1 MSNNITIYFVY
12 FFVFVLITVNF
23 VSTTRK
29 LENAN
34 KKVES
39 IKKQEN
45 VQLIQLFLSA
55 VNSES
60 EQNKKKKL
68 EIERKRK
75 EKQLKENEIRN
86 TIYRTYLVNRHPSYA
101 FLRDFMPNRPM

>member
-1 MSNNITIYFVY
+1 MN
-12 FFVFVLITVNF
+12 L
-23 VSTTRK
+23 VSTTTTRK
-29 LENAN
+29 LPENVN
-34 KKVES
+34 KKVEP
-39 IKKQEN
+39 IKNQEN

-55 VNSES
+55 INPEL
-60 EQNKKKKL
+60 EQKKNKKL

-86 TIYRTYLVNRHPSYA
+86 TIYRTYLVNKHPSYA